1 MFEVVARR
9 FAFEPATIEVVEGD
23 RVRLLVRSA
32 DGPHGVEIKAF
43 KVKKA
48 VPRAKPGDSP
58 VTIEFVAGAA
68 GEYPILCSEYCG
80 NGHEDMTGIPGGSRE
95 AKRRSKRRSMNRF
108 FLYMLC
114 RGDAALA
121 VAGCDEELSSITGP
135 TPNLEPTLSS
145 IQTNIFN
152 MSDSSGRLACI
163 GCHTDQGRAPAG
175 AGLVLLEGRSYQQLV
190 GRPAPAGQAPRW

>member
-1 MFEVVARR
+1 MPTVLFAAVVVTIVGFAQQPAPPEPKVFEVIARR

-58 VTIEFVAGAA
+58 VTIEFVAATS

-80 NGHEDMTGIPGGSRE
+80 EGHEEMTGALIVR
-95 AKRRSKRRSMNRF
+95 AKPK
-108 FLYMLC
+108 
-114 RGDAALA
+114 GD
-121 VAGCDEELSSITGP
+121 
-135 TPNLEPTLSS
+135 
-145 IQTNIFN
+145 Q
-152 MSDSSGRLACI
+152 
-163 GCHTDQGRAPAG
+163 
-175 AGLVLLEGRSYQQLV
+175 
-190 GRPAPAGQAPRW
+190 